1 MADASKKRD
10 IGWNYGTQG
19 ATKDSVTLRQPEEFV
34 DIDDLD
40 EMNDYAEMRPPSKT
54 QKISSSGG
62 SSTARSVT
70 KGPLNL
76 YFSQKSTQ
84 KGGLEKGGGIE
95 ETKKILRE
103 RAVSAFAIWMY
114 DAGLPFNC
122 VNHKSFDKFIEAV
135 GQHGPGMK
143 PPTFHEV
150 RVTHLKKEVDKVEKI
165 VEEHKVQW
173 TKFGCSIMMDKW
185 TARNGKMIINILVN
199 SPIGSVFLGSVD
211 ASNESTDST
220 KMYKL
225 FESTIERIGPENV
238 VQIVTDN
245 ASENVKAGSMMM
257 GAYPHIYWT
266 PCAAH
271 CINLIFGDI
280 FKVKPYA
287 SVFKKAIRIHSY
299 ISQRPL
305 LLNLMRKF
313 TKERNLVKPAK
324 TRFATA
330 FLTLRAM
337 YIQRKNLKTLVLSTE
352 WNSSKFAKE
361 TSGKEV
367 ANLLI
372 SIHFWNDVVRAL
384 TVCSPLTKVLRL
396 VDGEK
401 KPPMGYI
408 YEAMDR
414 AKEAIAHGFRGVQKH
429 YEKVFQ
435 IIDARWSEQLHRPL
449 HAAGHVLN
457 PGLYYKAEEEGTL
470 LQSLWTEYYAC
481 VEKLVRDTTIQDA
494 LIAEL
499 PKYKMADG
507 LFGCGPAKRARD
519 TRSPVEWWSLFGS
532 ETPNLQKF
540 AMKVLSLT
548 CSSSGCERNW
558 SVFEHIHSKKRNRL
572 TLSRLNDLVY
582 IKYNRTLK
590 RRYDA
595 RDLIDPIRLDNID
608 DSNEWL
614 VGCPEDQDDELVYE
628 DDDLTWGSV
637 ATAIGADESIYHLR
651 GLSSRSTV
659 LNKGKGVESTSTSSS
674 LSRTRTLIDEEYEE
688 EEDEEQYN
696 DVEDFDLQEL
706 DNFEEE

>member
-19 ATKDSVTLRQPEEFV
+19 ATKDSVNCNFCGSTFNGGITRHKQHLVGGFKNVKQCTACPLAIREEVRAYMQNKIANNPKFQVRLPEEYI
-34 DIDDLD
+34 DIDDVDDMD
-40 EMNDYAEMRPPSKT
+40 EYAEMIPPSKT
-54 QKISSSGG
+54 PKISSSGG
-62 SSTARSVT
+62 ASSTARNGT
-70 KGPLNL
+70 KGPMNL
-76 YFSQKSTQ
+76 YFPHKSTQ
-84 KGGLEKGGGIE
+84 KGGFEKGGGID
-95 ETKKILRE
+95 ETKRILRE

-122 VNHKSFDKFIEAV
+122 VNHKSFDKFIETV

-150 RVTHLKKEVDKVEKI
+150 RVTHLKKEVEKVEKI
-165 VEEHKVQW
+165 IDEHKVQW

-280 FKVKPYA
+280 FKVKSYA

-313 TKERNLVKPAK
+313 TKEKNLVKPAK

-337 YIQRKNLKTLVLSTE
+337 YIQRKNLRTLVLSTE
-352 WNSSKFAKE
+352 WTSSKFAKE
-361 TSGKEV
+361 TLGKEV
-367 ANLLI
+367 ANLII
-372 SIHFWNDVVRAL
+372 SAHFWNDVVRAL
-384 TVCSPLTKVLRL
+384 TVCGPLTKVLRL

-414 AKEAIAHGFRGVQKH
+414 AKETIER
-429 YEKVFQ
+429 
-435 IIDARWSEQLHRPL
+435 
-449 HAAGHVLN
+449 GHVLN
-457 PGLYYKAEEEGTL
+457 PGLYYKAQEEGTL

-481 VEKLVRDTTIQDA
+481 VEKMIPDTSIQD
-494 LIAEL
+494 LLVAEL
-499 PKYKMADG
+499 P
-507 LFGCGPAKRARD
+507 
-519 TRSPVEWWSLFGS
+519 S

-572 TLSRLNDLVY
+572 ALSRLNDLVY

-614 VGCPEDQDDELVYE
+614 VGCPEDQEDELVYE

-651 GLSSRSTV
+651 RFSSRSRE
-659 LNKGKGVESTSTSSS
+659 LDKGKGVETTSTSSTS
-674 LSRTRTLIDEEYEE
+674 SRTRTLIDEDYDE

-696 DVEDFDLQEL
+696 DVEDVDLEEL
-706 DNFEEE
+706 DSFEEE

>member
-1 MADASKKRD
+1 MVDASKKRD

-19 ATKDSVTLRQPEEFV
+19 ATKDSVTCNFCGSTFNGGITRHKQHLVGGFKNVKQCAACPSEIREEIRAYMQSKIANNPKFRMRQPEEFV

-40 EMNDYAEMRPPSKT
+40 EMDDYAEMRPPSKT
-54 QKISSSGG
+54 QRISSSGG

-103 RAVSAFAIWMY
+103 RAVSAFAIWMH

-135 GQHGPGMK
+135 GQHGPEMK

-299 ISQRPL
+299 ISQRSL

-414 AKEAIAHGFRGVQKH
+414 AKEAIAHGFRGIQKH

-470 LQSLWTEYYAC
+470 L
-481 VEKLVRDTTIQDA
+481 
-494 LIAEL
+494 
-499 PKYKMADG
+499 
-507 LFGCGPAKRARD
+507 
-519 TRSPVEWWSLFGS
+519 
-532 ETPNLQKF
+532 
-540 AMKVLSLT
+540 
-548 CSSSGCERNW
+548 
-558 SVFEHIHSKKRNRL
+558 
-572 TLSRLNDLVY
+572 
-582 IKYNRTLK
+582 
-590 RRYDA
+590 
-595 RDLIDPIRLDNID
+595 
-608 DSNEWL
+608 
-614 VGCPEDQDDELVYE
+614 
-628 DDDLTWGSV
+628 
-637 ATAIGADESIYHLR
+637 
-651 GLSSRSTV
+651 
-659 LNKGKGVESTSTSSS
+659 
-674 LSRTRTLIDEEYEE
+674 
-688 EEDEEQYN
+688 
-696 DVEDFDLQEL
+696 
-706 DNFEEE
+706 